1 MFSGSFRSLLENHL
15 YIKPSPTAHSH
26 SLLLVIS
33 LKVVD
38 GHFHC
43 IIQMIHCEELSL
55 DLKSGLQTLP
65 FHVVS
70 SFWQAYDFFF
80 IVIAA
85 VVVTVVAPAVVA
97 AVVVVA
103 VTEGKKLRWGL
114 LGS

>member
-1 MFSGSFRSLLENHL
+1 M
-15 YIKPSPTAHSH
+15 
-26 SLLLVIS
+26 
-33 LKVVD
+33 
-38 GHFHC
+38 
-43 IIQMIHCEELSL
+43 

-85 VVVTVVAPAVVA
+85 VGVVVTAVVAVAAVVVA
-97 AVVVVA
+97 AVVVAAVA
-103 VTEGKKLRWGL
+103 EGKKLRWGL

>member
-1 MFSGSFRSLLENHL
+1 M
-15 YIKPSPTAHSH
+15 
-26 SLLLVIS
+26 
-33 LKVVD
+33 
-38 GHFHC
+38 
-43 IIQMIHCEELSL
+43 